1 MEILAAVGRP
11 LLWRKHYP
19 EGARQLQYLLDLT
32 LPGVDAND
40 PHKTYATLTF
50 YFSMCSDGR

>member
-1 MEILAAVGRP
+1 
-11 LLWRKHYP
+11 
-19 EGARQLQYLLDLT
+19 

-50 YFSMCSDGR
+50 YFSMCSDGRWYQRLISLLQ